1 MKNFNIY
8 TIDTAPQES
17 KALLEN
23 LQAGMG
29 FVPNIFAVTAESS
42 LALENLVCLNGAFAE
57 SQFSAQEQ
65 QIILLATSTENE
77 CVYCVAGHTTFAKQL
92 DMAPSL
98 VNDMRTKQSLEDPK
112 LNALSTIVRQL
123 VIHRGR
129 IDDRVMDDFL
139 AAGYTKAHFLE
150 LVLGICVKTF
160 TNYVS
165 NALTV
170 PVDEQFE
177 EFAWE
182 RPSSERLGLG

>member
-42 LALENLVCLNGAFAE
+42 LALENLVRLNGAFAE
-57 SQFSAQEQ
+57 SHFSAQEQ

-77 CVYCVAGHTTFAKQL
+77 CVYCVAGHTAFAKQL

-98 VNDMRTKQSLEDPK
+98 VNDMRTKQTLEDPK
-112 LNALSTIVRQL
+112 LNALSTTVRQL
-123 VIHRGR
+123 VIQRGR
-129 IDDRVMDDFL
+129 INDRVMDDFL

-150 LVLGICVKTF
+150 LVLGICVKVF
-160 TNYVS
+160 TNYIS

-177 EFAWE
+177 EFAWQ
-182 RPSSERLGLG
+182 RPSARRV